1 MKMEVKNLGREER
14 ILNTR
19 NSILVNDKSNGDT
32 LEVLNVDALLQKYD
46 TIDKLTDLPEEV
58 THCTYLVPEGQYEA
72 VKACGGNLS
81 AFLLLS
87 CSTITFS
94 HWLNKQEISCVKHV
108 QFLVELREILSE
120 KLINPITAEK
130 LVLVQIKLNRTDT
143 TEFGFEE
150 TTGQNW
156 FEYLDRCVESED
168 QFFCDKDFAADW
180 SGWDGSPGIF
190 KVSIA
195 LRRSVNREGF
205 YDCKRYLVVG
215 ELTEVK
221 NLLDSQVGIAFSV
234 KQLTSIN
241 SHQFAKVLPIKSV
254 TEHHCI
260 ARSAT
265 DMPFARCN
273 FNCLVEV
280 EEPVRASELGKYSR
294 LNASTE
300 CWFLHNLLA
309 GERYA
314 KIIVWESG
322 SILNTNMIVTV
333 DLGEKFPKK
342 LVEEKLRQVLVS
354 NSKETAVLRLKEE
367 IVEKGIFAPD
377 SEERSSFD
385 D

>member
-1 MKMEVKNLGREER
+1 MEVKNLGREER

-19 NSILVNDKSNGDT
+19 NSILVDDKSNGDT

-46 TIDKLTDLPEEV
+46 TIDKLLNLPDEV

-94 HWLNKQEISCVKHV
+94 HWLNKQEISCEKHV

-130 LVLVQIKLNRTDT
+130 LVLVQLKLNRTDT
-143 TEFGFEE
+143 TEFGFLE
-150 TTGQNW
+150 TLREQNW
-156 FEYLDRCVESED
+156 FEYLDRCLESED

-180 SGWDGSPGIF
+180 SGWDGLPGVF

-195 LRRSVNREGF
+195 LRRSENREGF

-254 TEHHCI
+254 TEHYSGF
-260 ARSAT
+260 RSAT

-294 LNASTE
+294 MNASTE

-314 KIIVWESG
+314 KIIVWESD
-322 SILNTNMIVTV
+322 SILNANMLVTV

-342 LVEEKLRQVLVS
+342 LLEEKLQRVLLS
-354 NSKETAVLRLKEE
+354 GSKETAVLRLKEE
-367 IVEKGIFAPD
+367 IEASGIFAQNSGEMD
-377 SEERSSFD
+377 SFTD
-385 D
+385 